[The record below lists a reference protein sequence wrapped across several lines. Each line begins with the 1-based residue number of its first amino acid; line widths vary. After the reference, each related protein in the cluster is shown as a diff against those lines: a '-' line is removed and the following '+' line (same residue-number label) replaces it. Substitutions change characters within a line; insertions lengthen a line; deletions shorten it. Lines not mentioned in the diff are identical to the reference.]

1 MPKEVLGESL
11 LISQGKIYCLN
22 KTKPLNNERI
32 FEKMKKIISL
42 LLLIS
47 IMAMTISLMSCSN
60 QSNNSTESQTTEQQ
74 TEAIALT
81 VDNFHD
87 YFDVSIEY
95 YNFSS
100 EELGGK
106 TVLGVYVPKYYE
118 STVSQRVKITPK
130 SNVVS
135 CDNVKLK
142 FCGCAIVWSYSES
155 TENWYRE
162 INLSSD
168 GKYDSSVNL
177 YLYNKSNPATCPVPK
192 SMLNFNAQSYVNG
205 TITITK

>member
-1 MPKEVLGESL
+1 
-11 LISQGKIYCLN
+11 
-22 KTKPLNNERI
+22 
-32 FEKMKKIISL
+32 MKRIISL
-42 LLLIS
+42 LLFVSVITT
-47 IMAMTISLMSCSN
+47 TIIFTSCNNES
-60 QSNNSTESQTTEQQ
+60 QDNSTAPQVTEPQKE
-74 TEAIALT
+74 TIALT
-81 VDNFHD
+81 TDNFHD

-95 YNFSS
+95 YNFTS

-106 TVLGVYVPKYYE
+106 SILGVYVPKYYE
-118 STVSQRVKITPK
+118 ATVSQRVKITPK

-142 FCGCAIVWSYSES
+142 FCGCTVVWSYSES

-192 SMLNFNAQSYVNG
+192 SMLNFNLQSDVTG
-205 TITITK
+205 TIITSK